1 MCRRKLFKYVLLLV
15 CVLFVFSLEKVF
27 SLSQE
32 QTQLTISSE
41 NSIVLQQ
48 EQKDLNSLSMNS
60 KQSLNETQNIS
71 SSSQTSS
78 MKLTALLKNQLE
90 DLKALDMK
98 LETLENSLEDVSK
111 HNPLLLNSLNES
123 KITIEQ
129 LKENNRKLQEALLSN
144 KEDTGFITELFAE
157 SQIELEQIK
166 AYVGSLETQVKSLEK
181 QRWVFGGIGVS
192 VGVCIASTIF
202 LLVMN

>member
-15 CVLFVFSLEKVF
+15 YVSFVFSLEKVF

-32 QTQLTISSE
+32 QTLLTISSE

-48 EQKDLNSLSMNS
+48 EQKNLNSLSMNS

-181 QRWVFGGIGVS
+181 QRWIFGGIGVS

>member
-1 MCRRKLFKYVLLLV
+1 MCRRKLFKYVSLLV

-41 NSIVLQQ
+41 NLIVLQK
-48 EQKDLNSLSMNS
+48 EQKDLNSPSMSS

-78 MKLTALLKNQLE
+78 MTLTALLKNQLE
-90 DLKALDMK
+90 DLKALDMR

-111 HNPLLLNSLNES
+111 HNPLLLNNLNES

-166 AYVGSLETQVKSLEK
+166 KYVGSLETRVKSLEK
-181 QRWVFGGIGVS
+181 QRWIFGGIGVS
-192 VGVCIASTIF
+192 VGVCLTSTIF
-202 LLVMN
+202 LLLMN

>member
-15 CVLFVFSLEKVF
+15 YVSFVFSLEKVF

-48 EQKDLNSLSMNS
+48 EQKNLNSLSMNS

>member
-27 SLSQE
+27 SLSPE

-48 EQKDLNSLSMNS
+48 EQEDLNSLSTNS

-71 SSSQTSS
+71 NSSQTSS
-78 MKLTALLKNQLE
+78 TKLTALLKNQLE
-90 DLKALDMK
+90 DLKTLDMR

-166 AYVGSLETQVKSLEK
+166 VYVGSLESQVESLKK
-181 QRWVFGGIGVS
+181 QRWIFGGIGVS

>member
-1 MCRRKLFKYVLLLV
+1 MCKRNISFKYLLLLV

-32 QTQLTISSE
+32 QPQLTVYNE
-41 NSIVLQQ
+41 NLMTQEQ
-48 EQKDLNSLSMNS
+48 EQKDWKNPSMNN
-60 KQSLNETQNIS
+60 KQSLNETQDTSNNS
-71 SSSQTSS
+71 PTSS
-78 MKLTALLKNQLE
+78 MTLTALLKNQLE
-90 DLKALDMK
+90 DLKALDVK
-98 LETLENSLEDVSK
+98 LGMLENSLEDLSK
-111 HNPLLLNSLNES
+111 HNPLLLSNLNES

-166 AYVGSLETQVKSLEK
+166 LYVSSLEIQVKSLKK
-181 QRWVFGGIGVS
+181 QRWVFGGIGIS
-192 VGVCIASTIF
+192 IGACLASTIF
-202 LLVMN
+202 LLVN

>member
-15 CVLFVFSLEKVF
+15 YVSFVFSLEKVF

-32 QTQLTISSE
+32 QTLLTISSE

-90 DLKALDMK
+90 DLKVLDMK

>member
-27 SLSQE
+27 SLSPE
-32 QTQLTISSE
+32 QTQLTVSSE
-41 NSIVLQQ
+41 NSIVLQK
-48 EQKDLNSLSMNS
+48 EQKDLNSLSTSS

-71 SSSQTSS
+71 NSSQTSS
-78 MKLTALLKNQLE
+78 MTLTALLKNQLE
-90 DLKALDMK
+90 DLKALDMR
-98 LETLENSLEDVSK
+98 LETLESSLEDVSK

-157 SQIELEQIK
+157 SQMELEQIK
-166 AYVGSLETQVKSLEK
+166 KYVGSLESQVESLKK
-181 QRWVFGGIGVS
+181 QRWIFGGIGVS
-192 VGVCIASTIF
+192 VGVCLTSTIF
-202 LLVMN
+202 LLLMN

>member
-15 CVLFVFSLEKVF
+15 YVSFVFSLEKVF

-48 EQKDLNSLSMNS
+48 EQKDSNSPSMNS

>member
-41 NSIVLQQ
+41 NSIVLQK
-48 EQKDLNSLSMNS
+48 EQKDLNSPSMNS

-78 MKLTALLKNQLE
+78 TKLTALLKNQLE
-90 DLKALDMK
+90 DLRALDMK

-157 SQIELEQIK
+157 SQLELEQIK
-166 AYVGSLETQVKSLEK
+166 AYVGSLESQVESLKK
-181 QRWVFGGIGVS
+181 QRWIFGGIGVS

>member
-1 MCRRKLFKYVLLLV
+1 MCRRKLFKYVSLLV

-27 SLSQE
+27 SLSPE

-41 NSIVLQQ
+41 NSIVLQK
-48 EQKDLNSLSMNS
+48 EQKDLNSPSTNS

-78 MKLTALLKNQLE
+78 MTLTALLKNQLE
-90 DLKALDMK
+90 DLKTLDMR

-166 AYVGSLETQVKSLEK
+166 VYVGSLESQVESLKK
-181 QRWVFGGIGVS
+181 QRWIFGGIGVS

-202 LLVMN
+202 LLMMN

>member
-27 SLSQE
+27 SLSPE
-32 QTQLTISSE
+32 QTRLTISSE

-78 MKLTALLKNQLE
+78 MTLTALLKNQLE

-166 AYVGSLETQVKSLEK
+166 AYVGSLESQVKSLRK

>member
-1 MCRRKLFKYVLLLV
+1 MCKRKLFKYVLLLV

-41 NSIVLQQ
+41 NSIVLQK
-48 EQKDLNSLSMNS
+48 EQKDLNSPSTSS

-78 MKLTALLKNQLE
+78 MTLTALLKNQLE
-90 DLKALDMK
+90 DLKALDMR

-157 SQIELEQIK
+157 SQLELEQIK
-166 AYVGSLETQVKSLEK
+166 VYVGSLESQVESLKK
-181 QRWVFGGIGVS
+181 QRWIFGGIGVS

>member
-15 CVLFVFSLEKVF
+15 YVSFVFSLEKVF

-48 EQKDLNSLSMNS
+48 EQKDSNSLSMNS

>member
-1 MCRRKLFKYVLLLV
+1 MCKRKLFKYVLLLV

-41 NSIVLQQ
+41 SSIMLQQ
-48 EQKDLNSLSMNS
+48 EQKNLNSPSTNS

-78 MKLTALLKNQLE
+78 MTLTALLKNQLE
-90 DLKALDMK
+90 DLKTLDMR

-166 AYVGSLETQVKSLEK
+166 VYVGSLESQVKSLKK

-192 VGVCIASTIF
+192 IGVCITSTIF

>member
-1 MCRRKLFKYVLLLV
+1 MCKRKLFKYVLLLV
-15 CVLFVFSLEKVF
+15 CVLFVSSLEKVF
-27 SLSQE
+27 SLSPE
-32 QTQLTISSE
+32 QTQLTVSSE
-41 NSIVLQQ
+41 SSIMLQQ
-48 EQKDLNSLSMNS
+48 EQKDLNSPSTNS
-60 KQSLNETQNIS
+60 KQSLNKTQNIS

-78 MKLTALLKNQLE
+78 MTLTALLKNQLE
-90 DLKALDMK
+90 DLKALDMR

-166 AYVGSLETQVKSLEK
+166 KYVGSLESQVESLKK
-181 QRWVFGGIGVS
+181 QRWIFGGIGVS

>member
-1 MCRRKLFKYVLLLV
+1 MCRRKLFKYVSLLV

-27 SLSQE
+27 SLSPE
-32 QTQLTISSE
+32 QTQLTVSSE

-48 EQKDLNSLSMNS
+48 EQKDLNSPSTSS

-78 MKLTALLKNQLE
+78 MTLTALLKNQLE

-98 LETLENSLEDVSK
+98 LETLESSLEDVSK
-111 HNPLLLNSLNES
+111 HNPLLLNNLNES

-166 AYVGSLETQVKSLEK
+166 KYVGSLETRVKSLEK
-181 QRWVFGGIGVS
+181 QRWIFGGIGVS

>member
-1 MCRRKLFKYVLLLV
+1 M
-15 CVLFVFSLEKVF
+15 
-27 SLSQE
+27 
-32 QTQLTISSE
+32 
-41 NSIVLQQ
+41 
-48 EQKDLNSLSMNS
+48 
-60 KQSLNETQNIS
+60 
-71 SSSQTSS
+71 
-78 MKLTALLKNQLE
+78 
-90 DLKALDMK
+90 
-98 LETLENSLEDVSK
+98 
-111 HNPLLLNSLNES
+111 NSLNES

-166 AYVGSLETQVKSLEK
+166 VYVGSLESQVESLKK
-181 QRWVFGGIGVS
+181 QRWIFGGIGVS

>member
-1 MCRRKLFKYVLLLV
+1 MCRRKLFKYVSLLV

-27 SLSQE
+27 SLSPE
-32 QTQLTISSE
+32 QTQLTVSSE

-48 EQKDLNSLSMNS
+48 EQKDLNSPSMSS

-78 MKLTALLKNQLE
+78 MTLTALLKNQLE
-90 DLKALDMK
+90 DLKALDMR

-111 HNPLLLNSLNES
+111 HNPLLLNNLNES

-166 AYVGSLETQVKSLEK
+166 KYVGSLETRVKSLEK
-181 QRWVFGGIGVS
+181 QRWIFGGIGVS
-192 VGVCIASTIF
+192 VGVCLTSTIF
-202 LLVMN
+202 LLLMN

>member
-15 CVLFVFSLEKVF
+15 CVSFVFSLEKVF

-48 EQKDLNSLSMNS
+48 EQKNLNSLSMNS

-78 MKLTALLKNQLE
+78 MTLTALLKNQLE

-166 AYVGSLETQVKSLEK
+166 AYVGSLETQVESLKK

>member
-1 MCRRKLFKYVLLLV
+1 MCKRNISFKYLLLLV

-32 QTQLTISSE
+32 QPQLTVYNE
-41 NSIVLQQ
+41 NLMTQ
-48 EQKDLNSLSMNS
+48 EQEQNDWKSPSMSN
-60 KQSLNETQNIS
+60 KQSLNETQDTSNNS
-71 SSSQTSS
+71 PTSS
-78 MKLTALLKNQLE
+78 MTLTALLKNQLE
-90 DLKALDMK
+90 DLKALDVK
-98 LETLENSLEDVSK
+98 LGMLENSLEDLSK
-111 HNPLLLNSLNES
+111 HNPLLLSNLNES

-166 AYVGSLETQVKSLEK
+166 LYVSSLEIQVKSLKK
-181 QRWVFGGIGVS
+181 QRWVFGGIGIS
-192 VGVCIASTIF
+192 IGACLASTIF
-202 LLVMN
+202 LLVN

>member
-48 EQKDLNSLSMNS
+48 EQKDLNSPSMNS

-78 MKLTALLKNQLE
+78 MTLTALLKNQLE
-90 DLKALDMK
+90 DLKTLDMR

-166 AYVGSLETQVKSLEK
+166 KYVGSLETRVKSLEK
-181 QRWVFGGIGVS
+181 QRWIFGGIGVS
-192 VGVCIASTIF
+192 VGVCLTSTIF
-202 LLVMN
+202 LLLMN

>member
-32 QTQLTISSE
+32 QTQLTISRE

-48 EQKDLNSLSMNS
+48 EQKDLNSPSTNS
-60 KQSLNETQNIS
+60 KQCLNETQNIS

-78 MKLTALLKNQLE
+78 TKLTALLKNQLE
-90 DLKALDMK
+90 DLKALDMR

-157 SQIELEQIK
+157 SQLELEQIK
-166 AYVGSLETQVKSLEK
+166 AYVGSLESQVKSLKK
-181 QRWVFGGIGVS
+181 QRWIFGGIGVS

>member
-1 MCRRKLFKYVLLLV
+1 MCKRKLFKYVLLLV

-32 QTQLTISSE
+32 QTLLIISSE

-48 EQKDLNSLSMNS
+48 EQKDLNSPSMSS

-78 MKLTALLKNQLE
+78 TKLTALLKNQLE

-157 SQIELEQIK
+157 SQLELEQIK
-166 AYVGSLETQVKSLEK
+166 AYVGSLESQVESLKK

>member
-15 CVLFVFSLEKVF
+15 YVSFVFSLEKVF

-32 QTQLTISSE
+32 QTQLTISRE

-48 EQKDLNSLSMNS
+48 EQKDSNSPSTNS
-60 KQSLNETQNIS
+60 KQFLNETQNIS

-166 AYVGSLETQVKSLEK
+166 AYVGSLETQVKSLKK

>member
-48 EQKDLNSLSMNS
+48 EQKNLNSLSMNS

-71 SSSQTSS
+71 NSSQTSS

-166 AYVGSLETQVKSLEK
+166 TYVGSLESQVKSLKK

>member
-78 MKLTALLKNQLE
+78 MTLTALLKNQLE
-90 DLKALDMK
+90 DLKTLDMR

-144 KEDTGFITELFAE
+144 KEDTGFITKLFAE
-157 SQIELEQIK
+157 SQTELEQIK
-166 AYVGSLETQVKSLEK
+166 AYVGSLESQVKSLRK

>member
-32 QTQLTISSE
+32 QTQLTVSSE

-48 EQKDLNSLSMNS
+48 EQKDLNSPSTSS

-71 SSSQTSS
+71 RSSQTSS
-78 MKLTALLKNQLE
+78 MTLTALLKNQLE
-90 DLKALDMK
+90 DLKMLDMK
-98 LETLENSLEDVSK
+98 LETLESSLEDVSK

-166 AYVGSLETQVKSLEK
+166 AYVGSLESQVKSLRK
-181 QRWVFGGIGVS
+181 QRWIFGGIGVS

>member
-1 MCRRKLFKYVLLLV
+1 MCKRKLFKYVLLLV

-32 QTQLTISSE
+32 QTLLIISSE

-48 EQKDLNSLSMNS
+48 EQKDLNSPSTNS

-78 MKLTALLKNQLE
+78 TKLTALLKNQLE

-157 SQIELEQIK
+157 SQLELEQIK
-166 AYVGSLETQVKSLEK
+166 AYVGSLESQVESLKK

>member
-32 QTQLTISSE
+32 QTQLTVSSE

-48 EQKDLNSLSMNS
+48 EQKDLNSLSTNS

-166 AYVGSLETQVKSLEK
+166 TYVGSLETQVKSLKK

>member
-1 MCRRKLFKYVLLLV
+1 MCKRKLLKYVLLLV

-27 SLSQE
+27 SLSPE

-41 NSIVLQQ
+41 NSIVPQQ
-48 EQKDLNSLSMNS
+48 EQKDLNSPSTSS

-78 MKLTALLKNQLE
+78 MTLTALLKNQLE
-90 DLKALDMK
+90 DLKALDMR

-111 HNPLLLNSLNES
+111 HNPLLLNNLNES

-166 AYVGSLETQVKSLEK
+166 KYVGSLETRVKSLEK
-181 QRWVFGGIGVS
+181 QRWIFGGIGVS
-192 VGVCIASTIF
+192 VGVCLTSTIF

>member
-41 NSIVLQQ
+41 NSIVLQK
-48 EQKDLNSLSMNS
+48 EQKDLNSPSMNS

-78 MKLTALLKNQLE
+78 TKLTALLKNQLE

-166 AYVGSLETQVKSLEK
+166 VYVGSLESQVESLKK
-181 QRWVFGGIGVS
+181 QRWIFGGIGVS